1 MKFGAVPP
9 YVTRFPVSPTAVR
22 VILAFVNACEPMVPL
37 AVYVNVLVRVRHAA
51 PTVSGR
57 QVCHSSRPIEV
68 YTITILFSF

>member
-37 AVYVNVLVRVRHAA
+37 AVYVNVLVRVAA
-51 PTVSGR
+51 FAGNV
-57 QVCHSSRPIEV
+57 SRPTKAKHNTV
-68 YTITILFSF
+68 RNFILFSF